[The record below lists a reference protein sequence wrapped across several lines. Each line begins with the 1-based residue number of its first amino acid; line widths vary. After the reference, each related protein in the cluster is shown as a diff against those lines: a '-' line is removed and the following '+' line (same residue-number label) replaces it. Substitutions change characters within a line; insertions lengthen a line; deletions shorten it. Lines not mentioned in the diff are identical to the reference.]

1 MSEKNPLAALSDS
14 LAQAVAKAG
23 ASTVL
28 VNARRRMPASGIAY
42 AADLILTADHVVERD
57 EEIGVLLPDNS
68 QVAATV
74 AGRDPGSDLAL
85 LRLEKAAA
93 VPASLAPGEA
103 RVGQLALALGRPSGE
118 GIEASLGVISAQG
131 GPLRSGRGGL
141 LEKYLRTDTIPFP
154 GFSGGPLVD
163 AGGLVLGLNTS
174 GLAHGAALT
183 IPAGLAWSVAET
195 LAKHGHVRRGFLGVR
210 SQPVALPPAQRQA
223 LGREQE
229 SGLLLVSVEPGSPAE
244 LGGLMVGD
252 ILVAVAGQPVADPDA
267 LLVSLS
273 GAVVGQPTPVEVL
286 RGGQP
291 QTLTVTVGERP

>member
-1 MSEKNPLAALSDS
+1 
-14 LAQAVAKAG
+14 
-23 ASTVL
+23 
-28 VNARRRMPASGIAY
+28 MPASGIAY

-103 RVGQLALALGRPSGE
+103 RVGQLALALGRPSSE

-244 LGGLMVGD
+244 QGGLMVGD